1 MINWSLTG
9 PSRFILAKLGVKIFH
24 TLETSNTLE
33 MPVSTVPLHFHRC
46 ILTKEILRGFTKVC
60 VVGEKGP
67 SDLRLLQQQTMW
79 NSGSIKWGGKREN

>member
-9 PSRFILAKLGVKIFH
+9 PSRFILAKLGVKKFH

-33 MPVSTVPLHFHRC
+33 MPVSTVPPHFHGC
-46 ILTKEILRGFTKVC
+46 ILAKEMLHGFKKVC
-60 VVGEKGP
+60 VVGDKGP